1 VKDSLTQQEIVLISK
16 STNMKKWIT
25 ASMILS
31 CSTLLAQQKEGTIL
45 YEKKVNLHKTIQ
57 NEQMKAMMPEFRT
70 SRHQLLFS
78 DSVSIYRMI
87 PEVEAPDP
95 FSSGG
100 GGRVMISVGGGSD
113 GGDLYKNF
121 AQAKG
126 IQSSEFGGKSYL
138 IIDTLKPEPWKMTE
152 ETKNILG
159 FKCYK
164 ATRKVKQTQRAV
176 IRTFGG
182 PPNSSIDTTKK
193 QPSPEMKEIDII
205 AWFTNE
211 IITPAGPEN
220 YGQLPGLILELDIE
234 NGTTVFSATEV
245 KKTVNKKELKEPQK
259 GKPVSRQEFQK
270 IMFDL
275 MSSQAPGGFKMS
287 RN

>member
-1 VKDSLTQQEIVLISK
+1 MKDSLTQQEIVLNTKTS
-16 STNMKKWIT
+16 NMKKWIT
-25 ASMILS
+25 ASMLLS

-95 FSSGG
+95 FSSGSG
-100 GGRVMISVGGGSD
+100 GPVMISVGGGAD

-138 IIDTLKPEPWKMTE
+138 IIDTLKSEPWKMTE
-152 ETKNILG
+152 ESKKILG
-159 FKCYK
+159 VNCYK
-164 ATRKVKQTQRAV
+164 ATRKLKQAQRAV

-182 PPNSSIDTTKK
+182 PSNNNNDTTKK
-193 QPSPEMKEIDII
+193 QASPEMKEIEIV
-205 AWFTNE
+205 AWFAND

-220 YGQLPGLILELDIE
+220 YGQLPGLILELDID
-234 NGTTVFSATEV
+234 NGTTVFTATEI

-259 GKPVSRQEFQK
+259 GKPISKQEFQK
-270 IMFDL
+270 MMFDL
-275 MSSQAPGGFKMS
+275 MSSQAPGGFKLS

>member
-1 VKDSLTQQEIVLISK
+1 MKDSLTQQEIVLISK
-16 STNMKKWIT
+16 TNNMKKWIT
-25 ASMILS
+25 ASMLLS

-87 PEVEAPDP
+87 PETEAPDP

-100 GGRVMISVGGGSD
+100 GGPIMINVGGGAD
-113 GGDLYKNF
+113 AGDLYKNF
-121 AQAKG
+121 AQSKG
-126 IQSSEFGGKSYL
+126 VQSAEFGGKNYL
-138 IIDTLKPEPWKMTE
+138 VIDTLKPEPWKMTE

-164 ATRKVKQTQRAV
+164 ATRRIKQAQRSV

-182 PPNSSIDTTKK
+182 PGGINSDTAKK
-193 QPSPEMKEIDII
+193 QSAPELKEIEII
-205 AWFTNE
+205 AWFTND

-234 NGTTVFSATEV
+234 NGTTVFTATEV

-259 GKPVSRQEFQK
+259 GKPVSRQEYQK

-275 MSSQAPGGFKMS
+275 ISSQAPGGFRMS

>member
-1 VKDSLTQQEIVLISK
+1 MKDFLTQHEIVLVSK
-16 STNMKKWIT
+16 TSNMKKWIT
-25 ASMILS
+25 ASMLLS

-87 PEVEAPDP
+87 PETEAPDP

-100 GGRVMISVGGGSD
+100 GGAVFINVGGRAD

-121 AQAKG
+121 AQSKG
-126 IQSSEFGGKSYL
+126 IQSSDFGGKTYL
-138 IIDTLKPEPWKMTE
+138 ILDTLKSEPWKMTE

-164 ATRKVKQTQRAV
+164 ATRKVKQAQRAV
-176 IRTFGG
+176 IRIFGESSNT
-182 PPNSSIDTTKK
+182 NSDTTK
-193 QPSPEMKEIDII
+193 QQSVPEMKEIDII
-205 AWFTNE
+205 AWFTND

-234 NGTTVFSATEV
+234 NGTTSFTATEV
-245 KKTVNKKELKEPQK
+245 KKTVNKKEIKEPQK
-259 GKPVSRQEFQK
+259 GKQVSRQEFQK

-275 MSSQAPGGFKMS
+275 MSSQAPGGFRMS

>member
-1 VKDSLTQQEIVLISK
+1 MKDSLTQQEIVLNPKTS
-16 STNMKKWIT
+16 NMKKWIT
-25 ASMILS
+25 ASMLLS

-95 FSSGG
+95 FSSRSGG
-100 GGRVMISVGGGSD
+100 TVFVSVGGGAD

-121 AQAKG
+121 AQSKG
-126 IQSSEFGGKSYL
+126 IQSSDLGGKTYL
-138 IIDTLKPEPWKMTE
+138 ILDTLKPEPWKMTE
-152 ETKNILG
+152 ETKKILG
-159 FKCYK
+159 FTCYK
-164 ATRKVKQTQRAV
+164 ATRKIKQTQRAV

-182 PPNSSIDTTKK
+182 PSENSNDTTNK
-193 QPSPEMKEIDII
+193 QASPEIKEIEIV
-205 AWFTNE
+205 AWFTND

-220 YGQLPGLILELDIE
+220 YGQLPGLILEVDFN
-234 NGTTVFSATEV
+234 NGTTVFTATEF

-259 GKPVSRQEFQK
+259 GKPISRQEYQK

-275 MSSQAPGGFKMS
+275 MSSQAPGGFKIN

>member
-1 VKDSLTQQEIVLISK
+1 MKDSLTQQEIVLISK
-16 STNMKKWIT
+16 TNNMKKWIT
-25 ASMILS
+25 ASMLLS

-87 PEVEAPDP
+87 PETDAPDP
-95 FSSGG
+95 FSSGSG
-100 GGRVMISVGGGSD
+100 GPVFINVGGGAD

-121 AQAKG
+121 AQSKG
-126 IQSSEFGGKSYL
+126 VQSSEFGGKAYL
-138 IIDTLKPEPWKMTE
+138 IIDTLKAEPWKMTD
-152 ETKNILG
+152 ETKKIMG
-159 FKCYK
+159 FTCYK
-164 ATRKVKQTQRAV
+164 ATRKIKQAQRSV

-182 PPNSSIDTTKK
+182 PANNISDTAKS
-193 QPSPEMKEIDII
+193 QSAPEVKEIEII
-205 AWFTNE
+205 AWFTND

-220 YGQLPGLILELDIE
+220 FGQLPGLILELDFD
-234 NGTTVFSATEV
+234 NGSTVFTATEV

-259 GKPVSRQEFQK
+259 GKTVSRQEFQK

-275 MSSQAPGGFKMS
+275 MSSQAPGGFRMS